1 MGMRAVTILLLI
13 LSLNASAFMLA
24 ESGMNDVIG
33 VSPDTGLTNQ
43 TQDFDRTDD
52 GFESVG
58 SGIGDYLGFTVAAV
72 GYFVDAF
79 VLLGATESAFLI
91 VGFPRWL
98 VWPMMNLVIRPIW
111 TLAGIQVIRGVVLE

>member
-1 MGMRAVTILLLI
+1 MGMRAVTILMLI
-13 LSLNASAFMLA
+13 LCLNASAFMLDA
-24 ESGMNDVIG
+24 SGMNGVIG
-33 VSPDTGLTNQ
+33 VNPDTGLTDDVQ
-43 TQDFDRTDD
+43 EFDRSA
-52 GFESVG
+52 GEFESAG

-91 VGFPRWL
+91 VGFPEWL
-98 VWPMMNLVIRPIW
+98 VWPMMNLVIRPIY